1 MILRPSRSC
10 TISSLS
16 SSSTRAVPTHR
27 IHVLAAPQPDSSS
40 RRQASIAVR
49 LHGSIFLQRHKLQAA
64 RHARRQCNLC
74 CASQRTTQRSEARGL
89 SGSAPGGGTSSIAVA
104 RAPTCAGLRWSPAQ
118 QCTHGP
124 APQPAGGRK
133 LHTVPDENLA
143 RADPPDALSAAPSSY
158 KNQLLRILS
167 GTLRQVRSIHTVTY
181 GKRVYGVCCCSQAR
195 RACRALIFLIPLQD
209 EERVSV
215 PERPAVC
222 CVGVRRGQAP
232 VVLP

>member
-1 MILRPSRSC
+1 MPPEQPCTASVNPALGADAKPERHPPSTHSLSQVSQESQPESQVSHTAMAQQSTVVEEQGPAYLRMPMILRPSRSC

-27 IHVLAAPQPDSSS
+27 IHDLAAPQPDSSS

-49 LHGSIFLQRHKLQAA
+49 LHGSTFLQRHKLQAA
-64 RHARRQCNLC
+64 RHALRRCNLC
-74 CASQRTTQRSEARGL
+74 CASQRTTQWSGARGL
-89 SGSAPGGGTSSIAVA
+89 SGFTPGGGTSSIAVA

-143 RADPPDALSAAPSSY
+143 RAEPAGCALSRSPSY
-158 KNQLLRILS
+158 KDQLLRI
-167 GTLRQVRSIHTVTY
+167 I
-181 GKRVYGVCCCSQAR
+181 
-195 RACRALIFLIPLQD
+195 
-209 EERVSV
+209 
-215 PERPAVC
+215 
-222 CVGVRRGQAP
+222 
-232 VVLP
+232 